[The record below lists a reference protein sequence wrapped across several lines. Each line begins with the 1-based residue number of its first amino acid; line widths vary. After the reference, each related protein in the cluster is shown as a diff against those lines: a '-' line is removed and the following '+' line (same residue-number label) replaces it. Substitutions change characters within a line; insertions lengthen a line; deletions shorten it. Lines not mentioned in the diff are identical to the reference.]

1 MPVARCGMRGTPCSS
16 DADLTYRGMRA
27 FRIPRL
33 RGGSGRPFSVWSA
46 RLSEPQYHS
55 PARCLSARAA
65 LIAVLT
71 VLSWSARA
79 DSEALAA
86 RLQAC
91 ASLSSAGE
99 RLDCYDRLATSL
111 ASSDRADSRGAE
123 SNGGTIATGPAV
135 ADSEAGF
142 GQEMLETNQPGEVQ
156 VDRIEST
163 LKEVARRPRG
173 EHVFVLANGQTW
185 TEISPGR
192 ARYRPDMRITIERTR
207 LGAYMLSSESGGATR
222 VRRLE

>member
-1 MPVARCGMRGTPCSS
+1 M
-16 DADLTYRGMRA
+16 
-27 FRIPRL
+27 
-33 RGGSGRPFSVWSA
+33 
-46 RLSEPQYHS
+46 SEPQYHS